1 MTLRPISSR
10 WWLLAGLA
18 LVGFKLWLATSQT
31 VFAVGNA
38 GHDDRLFLLLA
49 KSLLRG
55 EWLGPYNHFTLI
67 KGPMYPLWIAG
78 VFLTG
83 IPLIPAQHLLYA
95 AACAVFVLAIR
106 PLLPRPW
113 LALLLFAVLLFNPV
127 TCEAFV
133 HGRIL
138 RQNIYHSLTLGT
150 LASLAALALRRTR
163 PLRELI
169 PWALLAGGSLAAFW
183 LTREEGIWLMP
194 FLGLLWAWL
203 LFRIWRERAPD
214 LRRRAAVILSPLA
227 LWAAALL
234 IVCSLNQYYYGV
246 FATVEFKARPFMDA
260 YGALTRVQ
268 PQPWRPY
275 IPVSRETRERIYAV
289 SPAFAELRP
298 YLDGPAS
305 EGWYMPG
312 EIFRGIPHGEH
323 EIVGGWFMWALRDAV
338 AAAGHAHSGREAMA
352 FYQRLADEV
361 NAACDSGRLPAGPP
375 RSGFFPV
382 WGSAYNTPLYDSTA
396 RLASLLLT
404 LDDLTFKPQPS
415 TGPVENLLIF
425 TDLTRGRLAPME
437 GAPHLP
443 GQQTWLDRVRL
454 PIMVA
459 GGQLYRVLAL
469 PAFALAF
476 VVWLTAAIRDLA
488 RRQISFWFVFNAGL
502 LASVSAAV
510 LMNAIIDCTSF
521 PSVNPGALT
530 ACYPLY
536 FIFLF
541 TAWLQWLARPVAAIA
556 REEQPV
562 VHPVGGR
569 GWSRWGVPA
578 IFALGVLG
586 LLLGWLPH
594 GRQAMS
600 EGMMIARTFTTVAL
614 SLVLVLGPGLIWQA
628 WRRSHFVTVLWPG
641 PLVLALGGLV
651 CWIGGGVVRPGSL
664 AEVWVGGLLIALG
677 VAGWKLRPW
686 LYWDKLERTTLTLVA
701 LVALGVAAK
710 AAFSRGPVGEL
721 YAGSISRTLE
731 YGDRPDS
738 RIAFHNVQMIAH
750 HLSPYGDIGAG
761 YLAPFNYSHRGPLPG
776 LMAAP
781 VVLATGLR
789 PPVEMPDQPW
799 VPFDRTGFAAYR
811 ILLATLAATALI
823 AAAALL
829 RQLRDD
835 RTALIGIG
843 LLVLAPFF
851 WHESYFTWP
860 KLATAAWIAGAL
872 TLLLQ
877 ERPARAGFAFSG
889 AYLLHPMAL
898 LSLPFVGLWA
908 LCQPTTSWPRRVLRA
923 TAFSLPLALIAALWF
938 GLNHEHYSQ
947 GGFLQYLT
955 SAEGGPATWHA
966 WWVSRWTSTINTLV
980 PFAVLFTRGD
990 NFSFNPI
997 GLHADP
1003 LSQYFFQAWTTL
1015 PFAIGIVAWLALLP
1029 AFLRCIGR
1037 RPGAASLFVLG
1048 PLLFTLVYWGAA
1060 STGIMRECGHVIFFA
1075 GWIFLAWSAGDALPA
1090 WIFSGWFLALRALEL
1105 WLVMY
1110 APAFVPADRPWSAGR
1125 LGGDLLWLLVSTISL
1140 LLILRTIRR
1149 TLRAS

>member
-1 MTLRPISSR
+1 MTSRPDNSR
-10 WWLLAGLA
+10 WWLLVGLA
-18 LVGFKLWLATSQT
+18 LVACKLWLAASQT
-31 VFAVGNA
+31 VYAVGSA

-95 AACAVFVLAIR
+95 AACAVFVLGLR

-113 LALLLFAVLLFNPV
+113 LAFLLFAVLLFNPL

-138 RQNIYHSLTLGT
+138 RQNIYHSLMLGT
-150 LASLAALALRRTR
+150 VGGLAALALRRTR

-169 PWALLAGGSLAAFW
+169 PWAVLAGSSLAAFW
-183 LTREEGIWLMP
+183 LTREEGVWLVP
-194 FLGLLWAWL
+194 LLALLWGWML
-203 LFRIWRERAPD
+203 CRIWRERAPD
-214 LRRRAAVILSPLA
+214 FRRRAALMLSPLA

-234 IVCSLNQYYYGV
+234 IICSLNQYYYGV

-260 YGALTRVQ
+260 YGALARVQ

-275 IPVSRETRERIYAV
+275 VPVTRETRERIYAV

-305 EGWYMPG
+305 EGWYLPG
-312 EIFRGIPHGEH
+312 ETFRGIPRAEH

-338 AAAGHAHSGREAMA
+338 AAAGHAHSGAEAMA

-361 NAACDSGRLPAGPP
+361 NAACDSGRLAAGPR

-382 WGSAYNTPLYDSTA
+382 WNRAYNGPLYDSTA
-396 RLASLLLT
+396 RLAYLLLT
-404 LDDLTFKPQPS
+404 LDQVTFQARPS
-415 TGPVENLLIF
+415 EGPVENLQIF
-425 TDLTRGRLAPME
+425 TDLTRGRLEPMAGE
-437 GAPHLP
+437 PHLP
-443 GQQTWLDRVRL
+443 GQQRWLDRVRL
-454 PIMVA
+454 PLLVA
-459 GGQLYRVLAL
+459 SGQLYRVLAL
-469 PAFALAF
+469 PAFALAL
-476 VVWLTAAIRDLA
+476 VVWLAATVRDLG
-488 RRQISFWFVFNAGL
+488 RRHFSFWLAFNAGL
-502 LASVSAAV
+502 LAAVSAV
-510 LMNAIIDCTSF
+510 LLMNAIIDCTSF

-541 TAWLQWLARPVAAIA
+541 TAWLQWFDRPAGLIA
-556 REEQPV
+556 RGQIPAA
-562 VHPVGGR
+562 HPSGCT
-569 GWSRWGVPA
+569 GWTRRGVPA
-578 IFALGVLG
+578 VFALGVLG

-594 GRQAMS
+594 GREAMS
-600 EGMMIARTFTTVAL
+600 GGMMIARTFTTVAL

-628 WRRSHFVTVLWPG
+628 WRRSHFVSVLWPG

-651 CWIGGGVVRPGSL
+651 CWIGGGVVRPASL
-664 AEVWVGGLLIALG
+664 AEVWISGLLIALG

-686 LYWDKLERTTLTLVA
+686 LHWDKLERTTLALVA
-701 LVALGVAAK
+701 LVVLGVAAK

-738 RIAFHNVQMIAH
+738 RIVFHNVQMIAH

-781 VVLATGLR
+781 VVLAAGLR

-811 ILLATLAATALI
+811 ILLATFGATALI

-835 RTALIGIG
+835 RTALIGVG
-843 LLVLAPFF
+843 LLALAPFY
-851 WHESYFTWP
+851 WHETFFTWP
-860 KLATAAWIAGAL
+860 KLATAAWLVGAL

-877 ERPARAGFAFSG
+877 ERPTRAGLAFSG

-898 LSLPFVGLWA
+898 LSLPFVGLGA
-908 LCQPTTSWPRRVLRA
+908 LCQHASPWPRRILRA
-923 TAFSLPLALIAALWF
+923 TAFTLPIALVAILWF
-938 GLNHEHYSQ
+938 GLNREHYSQ
-947 GGFLQYLT
+947 QGFMQYLT

-966 WWVSRWTSTINTLV
+966 WWISRWTSTINTLV
-980 PFAVLFTRGD
+980 PFAVMFTRGD

-997 GLHADP
+997 GLQASP
-1003 LSQYFFQAWTTL
+1003 VSQYFFQAWTSL
-1015 PFAIGIVAWLALLP
+1015 PFAIGLLTWLALLP
-1029 AFLRCIGR
+1029 AFLRGVGR
-1037 RPGAASLFVLG
+1037 RPGAASLYVLG
-1048 PLLFTLVYWGAA
+1048 PLLLTLIYWGAA
-1060 STGIMRECGHVIFFA
+1060 STGIMRECGHVIFLA

-1110 APAFVPADRPWSAGR
+1110 APAFVPASRPWSAAWAGS
-1125 LGGDLLWLLVSTISL
+1125 DILWLFVSAIIL
-1140 LLILRTIRR
+1140 LFTFRVIRR
-1149 TLRAS
+1149 SVAAA